1 MSAWGWKSKGNNKR
15 MQPTLD
21 WMEGLAR
28 QAGDIL
34 RGGLLTGYT
43 VTHKG
48 VIDLVTEMDHRS
60 EEFLIGAVR
69 QRYPD
74 HRIISEEAGK
84 LAGVST
90 GLWHIDPLDGTV
102 NYAHGL
108 PIFCVSIAYEE
119 DGRVELGVVYVPL
132 LDEMFSA
139 RRGKGATLNGKPIR
153 VSQETKLDQSLLA
166 TGFPY
171 DVRTRVD
178 NNLNYAS
185 HFSLC
190 SQGVRR
196 MGAAAV
202 DCCYVAC
209 GRLDGYWELTVKSY
223 DVAAGGLIAEEA
235 GAKVTTLQGNPNYL
249 AYETSILAAPPVIH
263 EQMQPVFLR

>member
-1 MSAWGWKSKGNNKR
+1 MK
-15 MQPTLD
+15 PTLE
-21 WMEGLAR
+21 WIESLAR
-28 QAGDIL
+28 QAGEIL
-34 RGGLLTGYT
+34 RAGLITGYS
-43 VTHKG
+43 VHHKG

-60 EEFLIGAVR
+60 EDFLIGAVR
-69 QRYPD
+69 QRFPD
-74 HRIISEEAGK
+74 HRIISEEAGS

-119 DGRVELGVVYVPL
+119 DGQAQLGVVYVPL

-139 RRGKGATLNGKPIR
+139 ERGKGATLNGKPIH
-153 VSQETKLDQSLLA
+153 VSQETSLDQSLLA

-171 DVRTRVD
+171 DVRTRPD
-178 NNLNYAS
+178 NNLNHVGY
-185 HFSLC
+185 FSLC
-190 SQGVRR
+190 TQGVRR
-196 MGAAAV
+196 LGAAAV

-209 GRLDGYWELTVKSY
+209 GRLDGYWELIVKSY

-235 GAKVTTLQGNPNYL
+235 GAAVTTIQGSPQYL

-263 EQMQPVFLR
+263 RQMLPEFNP